1 VFGFGVGL
9 LGVGEGP
16 AFVGV
21 DSGGG
26 RHIFSLEGMVSQG
39 IPRGIAGQCQASFR
53 SCGQDT
59 SYHPGLG
66 NRST

>member
-1 VFGFGVGL
+1 MFGFGVGL

-26 RHIFSLEGMVSQG
+26 RHIFSLDAMVSPG
-39 IPRGIAGQCQASFR
+39 IPCGIAGRCRVSFR

-59 SYHPGLG
+59 RCDQGRGS
-66 NRST
+66 RST